1 MKTDRAGGGGLG
13 WGGSQTWGGGENRWP
28 GWTFVT
34 GWSHPWVLKSR
45 FASQRGSPPS
55 LLGICV
61 NLPVFS
67 AVCLASDLCTLGS
80 KVDFNC
86 YSSTFHF
93 LTYSSWKPL
102 LKTHL
107 LWTTLL
113 TYARLF
119 SLAVITFKISG
130 HGWEDERA
138 VLG

>member
-1 MKTDRAGGGGLG
+1 MAWLDFCHRMEPPLGFEKPVCLSERLTSLSAGHLRKFT
-13 WGGSQTWGGGENRWP
+13 S
-28 GWTFVT
+28 F
-34 GWSHPWVLKSR
+34 
-45 FASQRGSPPS
+45 F
-55 LLGICV
+55 
-61 NLPVFS
+61 